1 MADRGDDGEEA
12 KTPLVRLESVT
23 SNRVKSSNAE
33 DGLGD
38 DSRESG
44 QRYSEDGGG
53 LEVDITIATTKSPT
67 VTSPP
72 NQKT

>member
-1 MADRGDDGEEA
+1 VKALNVQGGEATSRRISVNVGGFVPMADRGDDGEEA

-33 DGLGD
+33 EGLGD

-44 QRYSEDGGG
+44 ER
-53 LEVDITIATTKSPT
+53 
-67 VTSPP
+67 
-72 NQKT
+72 